1 MLDWAAPGAWP
12 ALGMDLDGRSLVAAA
27 AGAET
32 DPGATALGEYCAE
45 GSAHPIFMI
54 RRGRW
59 KYVQCDIDPPMLF
72 DMDADPDELQN
83 LAAVPSY
90 AEVEAAFAA
99 EVSERWDSAQIRAD
113 VLASQRMRR
122 AVHAGMSAGR
132 RVDWDY
138 QPTRDASEEYV
149 RNHMDWTVAA
159 ATTRFPPI
167 AGATGRS

>member
-1 MLDWAAPGAWP
+1 
-12 ALGMDLDGRSLVAAA
+12 
-27 AGAET
+27 
-32 DPGATALGEYCAE
+32 
-45 GSAHPIFMI
+45 MI

-72 DMDADPDELQN
+72 DMDADPEELQN
-83 LAAVPSY
+83 LAADPSY
-90 AEVEAAFAA
+90 VEVEAAFPA
-99 EVSERWDSAQIRAD
+99 EVRERWDSAQIRAD

-122 AVHAGMSAGR
+122 AVHAGMSVDR

-138 QPTRDASEEYV
+138 QPRRDASEEYV

-167 AGATGRS
+167 AGATARS